1 MKPSVVAL
9 LKRRDVQ
16 KRALV
21 IAVIVGTILNCIN
34 QAPDLMQGASL
45 EWVKAGL
52 TYCVPYC
59 VSLYSSIAAL
69 RRQ

>member
-1 MKPSVVAL
+1 MAEPILSL
-9 LKRRDVQ
+9 LKRPDVQ
-16 KRALV
+16 RRALV
-21 IAVIVGTILNCIN
+21 IAAIVGTILNCIN
-34 QAPDLMQGASL
+34 QVPDMMQGASL
-45 EWVKAGL
+45 QWIQAGL